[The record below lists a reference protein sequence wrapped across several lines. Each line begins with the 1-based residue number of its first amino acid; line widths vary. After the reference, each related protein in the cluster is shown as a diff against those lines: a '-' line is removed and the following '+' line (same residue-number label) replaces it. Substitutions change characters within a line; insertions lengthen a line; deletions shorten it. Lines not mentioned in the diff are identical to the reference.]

1 MKPVLLL
8 AALWLAQ
15 TAPVATAPS
24 LLPNGDFERAD
35 PARADK
41 PAHWDLSDGLAVSWT
56 DAPDPA
62 HGKAIRMDTSLSEQ
76 TVVASDAKAG
86 LTQWVF
92 PHPQGN
98 TIAESY
104 GLSLYS
110 EALPVEPGKVY
121 HVSFDYRADARTSG
135 KLWFRGYG
143 IVNGQ
148 KKRLYEGT
156 IDCTGSEE
164 WKTFTGEF
172 HPTRY
177 TPNVT
182 EFKIM
187 LFAYYPPGTAWFDN
201 VRVTA
206 ADDDPN

>member
-1 MKPVLLL
+1 MKHFVLLV
-8 AALWLAQ
+8 ALFLAQ
-15 TAPVATAPS
+15 TPS
-24 LLPNGDFERAD
+24 QSILPNGDFEQAD
-35 PARADK
+35 AARADK

-56 DAPDPA
+56 EAPGQG

-76 TVVASDAKAG
+76 AVVASDAKAG

-92 PHPQGN
+92 PKPAANAIGE
-98 TIAESY
+98 TY

-110 EALPVEPGKVY
+110 EALPVEADKTYNVT
-121 HVSFDYRADARTSG
+121 FDYRSDKGTAG

-143 IVNGQ
+143 TVNGQ

-156 IDCTGSEE
+156 IDCAGTSD
-164 WKTFTGEF
+164 WKTFSGVF

-187 LFAYYPPGTAWFDN
+187 LFAYYPDGVAWFDN
-201 VRVTA
+201 VRVEA
-206 ADDDPN
+206 VNDLDDPTAQ